1 MMAMVSMMVFA
12 GAMAFAGMVMWASI
26 APQWRH
32 IARLASGQIEAGL
45 FQPEQF
51 ARVERRM
58 SIRRRVVPG
67 IGGSMPAQLALALP
81 ATLHRQR
88 AA

>member
-32 IARLASGQIEAGL
+32 IARLASGEIEAGL
-45 FQPEQF
+45 VHPDQF
-51 ARVERRM
+51 ARVERRKT
-58 SIRRRVVPG
+58 IRRRVVPG
-67 IGGSMPAQLALALP
+67 VGGSMPVQLAVALP